1 MIKEKAAKFYSNDND
16 LNCAESMLYAA
27 NDEYV
32 LGLDQKALDTMS
44 SFGGGM
50 AVESVCGALTG
61 AIAVLGV
68 MFTGDKSLDSAK
80 RKEIVADFYRGFQE
94 RFGTDNCG
102 QIKEKYRDDT
112 IGCREVVKHS
122 AEVLEEIIFKYKSRN
137 N

>member
-1 MIKEKAAKFYSNDND
+1 MLEEKAAKFYSDDND
-16 LNCAESMLYAA
+16 LNCAESILYAA
-27 NDEYV
+27 NEEYG

-50 AVESVCGALTG
+50 GVESVCGALTG

-68 MFTGDKSLDSAK
+68 MFTSDKTVDSEK
-80 RKEIVADFYRGFQE
+80 RKAIVADFYKEFQE

-112 IGCREVVKHS
+112 IGCRDVVKRS
-122 AEVLEEIIFKYKSRN
+122 AEILREIVRKYR
-137 N
+137 